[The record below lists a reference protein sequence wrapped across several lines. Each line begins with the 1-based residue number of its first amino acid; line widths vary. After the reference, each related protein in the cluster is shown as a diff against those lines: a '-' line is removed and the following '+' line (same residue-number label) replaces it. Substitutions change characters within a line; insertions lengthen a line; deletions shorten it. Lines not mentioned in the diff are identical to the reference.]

1 MIPVNVPLITDDD
14 VAAVSSVLNDGWIS
28 SEAPIVA
35 EFEVAFASAHGQ
47 SHGVSV
53 PNGSIALDLAI
64 ATLDI
69 GPGDEV
75 IMPTFTI
82 ISCVAEILRRGATP
96 VFVDSCS
103 TTWNMDVSQVAEKI
117 TERTR
122 AILVVHT
129 YGLPVD
135 MDPLVEIADAN
146 DLILIEDSAE
156 AHGLYYRD
164 RVCGSMGFVST
175 FSFYANKNVTTGEGG
190 MILTS
195 DSEFADKLRHFRNL
209 AFQPER
215 RFQHYELGWNY
226 RFTAIQAALGLS
238 QLRRLPQ
245 TILKRREIALRY
257 REALESI
264 PGVVFAPDSLPYSK
278 NDYWVVGITVDPKL
292 FGKAIEVQESLH
304 SAGVGTR
311 PFFYPMHL
319 QPLKGMRPLGTFGE
333 YPVSEFL
340 GDQGFYLPN
349 GLGMSEKDLGEA
361 IDVAQKVLSR

>member
-1 MIPVNVPLITDDD
+1 MIPVNAPLITDDD

-28 SEAPIVA
+28 SEAPVVA
-35 EFEVAFASAHGQ
+35 EFEEAFARAHGQ
-47 SHGVSV
+47 SNGVSV

-64 ATLDI
+64 ATLEL

-82 ISCVAEILRRGATP
+82 ISCIAEILRRGATP

-103 TTWNMDVSQVAEKI
+103 TTWNMDVSQVEVKI
-117 TERTR
+117 NDRTR

-135 MDPLVEIADAN
+135 MDPLIAVADAN
-146 DLILIEDSAE
+146 GLVIIEDAAE
-156 AHGLYYRD
+156 AHGLFYRD

-195 DSEFADKLRHFRNL
+195 DSEFADKLRYFRNL

-245 TILKRREIALRY
+245 TILKRREIASRY
-257 REALESI
+257 IEALKSI
-264 PGVVFAPDSLPYSK
+264 PGVVFAPDSLPYGT
-278 NDYWVVGITVDPKL
+278 NDYWVVGITLDHEL
-292 FGKAIEVQESLH
+292 FGKASKVQESLH

-319 QPLKGMRPLGTFGE
+319 QPLKGRKHLGTLGE

-349 GLGMSEKDLGEA
+349 GLGMSEEDLGEA
-361 IDVAQKVLSR
+361 VVITQKVLSR